1 MLYLETNRLRC
12 FLIFFPI
19 DLGLLV
25 TYLIGSSSI
34 LESVFQDQK
43 VGNKTVP
50 SHDFPLSNLALAE
63 PGGRGGL
70 QQDCCCERAF
80 AQSVGREHTVWEG
93 QHEPP
98 RQFSKVYCTTVEVC
112 GKLNRVSLFFPPWW
126 SSLLCEAHKSPIQ
139 LLLPPQWFL
148 QLSFEYLLCWKRFQI
163 VKAILDHQR

>member
-12 FLIFFPI
+12 FLIFSPI

-25 TYLIGSSSI
+25 AYLIGSSSI

-80 AQSVGREHTVWEG
+80 AQSAGREHTV
-93 QHEPP
+93 
-98 RQFSKVYCTTVEVC
+98 
-112 GKLNRVSLFFPPWW
+112 
-126 SSLLCEAHKSPIQ
+126 
-139 LLLPPQWFL
+139 
-148 QLSFEYLLCWKRFQI
+148 
-163 VKAILDHQR
+163 